1 MPDDSQK
8 LRLDEDIAVH
18 IFSVSAAMVGVCL
31 TVIGLFRITN
41 KLQNLGSIGDEMLS
55 LDAAVFL
62 FSCITAY
69 LALRSRRANRR
80 TMLERIAD
88 WTFLAAISL
97 MAMICAFIS
106 YELI

>member
-1 MPDDSQK
+1 MPDESQK
-8 LRLDEDIAVH
+8 LRLDEDVAVH

-41 KLQNLGSIGDEMLS
+41 KLQNLGSIGDELLS

-80 TMLERIAD
+80 TTLERIAD
-88 WTFLAAISL
+88 VAFLAALSL
-97 MAMICAFIS
+97 MAVVCSLIA